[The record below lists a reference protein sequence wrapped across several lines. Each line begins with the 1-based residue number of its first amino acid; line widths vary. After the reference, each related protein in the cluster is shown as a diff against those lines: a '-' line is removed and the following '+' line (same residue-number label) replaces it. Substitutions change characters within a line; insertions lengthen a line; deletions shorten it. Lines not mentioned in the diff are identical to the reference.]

1 MTLEEYNQQVS
12 KLKAQGL
19 EQAKAGQL
27 EEAEATKTK
36 IADLTAQFDKEK
48 EQAAQQ
54 AAQEPKIV
62 PDHLRSE
69 STIGGEDKMNK
80 QFNAA
85 SVEYKNAYLK
95 HLVGRDDEM
104 TELENAAF
112 VQTTANTP
120 NVIPTEML
128 NEIWDLVSGQH
139 PIVGD
144 VNKIVSGTTIEI
156 PVHTAIAAGKG
167 KIVAEG
173 AANDDIQNTIS
184 KLTLSGKDFVADIDL
199 SYATA
204 QMSIDALQNYL
215 VTEIANTIGEAMADH
230 IVSVITS
237 GINTNNKKTSAATTK
252 FTYAEIAGAF
262 AELKRTTSLA
272 AYMTRKTLY
281 TYVATL
287 EDNAGHL
294 IYVPNANSDASGLL
308 LGANVKIE
316 DSVADGT
323 IIVGDPKRV
332 PMNVIQDIMIESDR
346 DIKKHVVTYAGYARA
361 EAGIADDKAFASL
374 SLKTA

>member
-173 AANDDIQNTIS
+173 AANDDIQNTSS

-204 QMSIDALQNYL
+204 QMSIDALQSYL

-287 EDNAGHL
+287 EDSAGHL

>member
-173 AANDDIQNTIS
+173 AANDDIQNTIN

-204 QMSIDALQNYL
+204 QMSIDALQSYL

-287 EDNAGHL
+287 EDSAGHL

-332 PMNVIQDIMIESDR
+332 PMNVIQDIMIESAR

>member
-173 AANDDIQNTIS
+173 AANDDIQNTIN

-204 QMSIDALQNYL
+204 QMSIDALQSYL

-287 EDNAGHL
+287 EDSAGHL

>member
-332 PMNVIQDIMIESDR
+332 PMNVIQDIMIESAR